1 MKIVDVAFDIPIEE
15 TFSYLPGKFSESIC
29 KGVRVRV
36 PFGRQRKVGIVV
48 SIKEEDVDKTRY
60 KNILR
65 VYDNIPLLNDELFA
79 LSEFISKKYFSSKG
93 QALFAMIGGLPLKYP
108 SPVIGPSTKNGDGSS
123 LFQNYGKIYK
133 IFLKDIKRKETY
145 RKIIQSVQNGSLLF
159 LFPEVSI
166 AEEYYREIASI
177 YGERVV
183 LLHSELKKQEKIN
196 IWLKI
201 LTGKGL
207 IIVGTRIAVFS
218 PAGDI
223 KTIIIDRG
231 NDPSYREQQTPKYN
245 ACEVADFRAL
255 YNQSPIII
263 GEPALS
269 LTEYLDVQNGRGLQ
283 EVYNGECLPSIHTIF
298 MSRKTI
304 DKNLSFFVTDTL
316 SMIEETLLRKGKIA
330 ILHNRKGSS
339 KILRC
344 DKCEYK
350 FPCSTCNSSM
360 TLSDDG
366 KNLLCRF
373 CKTVIPFDKKCPA
386 CGSKKVGER
395 VYGIEKI
402 YRLLK
407 EYYPD
412 FTIVK
417 FTERMDGTEEEFD
430 IIIGTSAIK
439 KLLGSY
445 NFSLLVIV
453 SGESFLNIP
462 DYNSEERFF
471 IMVNEMRSLLNNP
484 ECKILIQTRSPNLEV
499 YKALVEN
506 NPDLFYTRELSIR
519 KQLLYPP
526 FSEMIKIEI
535 KGTKKDVFERKK
547 EAVEKYI
554 KEQGYELFYSGPAF
568 SPVKKGKGV
577 WKYLLRFK
585 DNFDRAGLR
594 KLAEEIDAAL
604 EENPSQI

>member
-1 MKIVDVAFDIPIEE
+1 MKIVEVAFDIPIEK
-15 TFSYLPGKFSESIC
+15 TFDYLPGKFLENIC

-36 PFGRQRKVGIVV
+36 PFGRQKKVGIVV
-48 SIKEEDVDKTRY
+48 SIKEEEVDKRKY

-65 VYDNIPLLNDELFA
+65 VYDNVPLLNDELFT
-79 LSEFISKKYFSSKG
+79 LSEFISKKYLSSKG
-93 QALFAMIGGLPLKYP
+93 QALFSMIGGLPLKYTF
-108 SPVIGPSTKNGDGSS
+108 PVIEPATKNGSESS
-123 LFQNYGKIYK
+123 LFQNYRKVYK

-145 RKIIQSVQNGSLLF
+145 QRIIQSVQSGSILF

-183 LLHSELKKQEKIN
+183 LFHSELKKQEKMGV
-196 IWLKI
+196 WLKI
-201 LTGKGL
+201 LTGKNL
-207 IIVGTRIAVFS
+207 IILGTRIAVFL
-218 PAGDI
+218 PAKDI

-269 LTEYLDVQNGRGLQ
+269 LTEYFDIQSGKGLQ
-283 EVYNGECLPSIHTIF
+283 EIYNGEGLPSIHTIF
-298 MSRKTI
+298 MSRKTV

-344 DKCEYK
+344 EKCEYR
-350 FPCSTCNSSM
+350 FPCETCGSPM

-373 CKTVIPFDKKCPA
+373 CKIVVPFDKKCPS
-386 CGSKKVGER
+386 CGGKKVGER

-417 FTERMDGTEEEFD
+417 FTGRTDGTEEEFD
-430 IIIGTSAIK
+430 IIIGTSVIK
-439 KLLGSY
+439 KILGSY

-471 IMVNEMRSLLNNP
+471 VLVNEMRSLINNP
-484 ECKILIQTRSPNLEV
+484 ECKVLIQTRSPNLEV

-506 NPDLFYTRELSIR
+506 NPDLFYTRELSVR

-547 EAVEKYI
+547 EVVEDYI
-554 KEQGYELFYSGPAF
+554 KEKGYELFYSGPSF
-568 SPVKKGKGV
+568 PPVKKGKGV
-577 WKYLLRFK
+577 WKYLLRFQ
-585 DNFDRAGLR
+585 DDFDRDDLR
-594 KLAEEIDAAL
+594 KMAEEIDATL